1 VNINKLKDWLQILTS
16 VGVFAGLFLVGL
28 EIREN
33 NEIAEDQALSEFWTN
48 WIALS
53 TPEYSSDIGSAY
65 AKSMN
70 DPHSLSDEEIFKLGS
85 WLTAVMS
92 TYGQVFLMIQE
103 ERVSADY
110 GSELADDVEYYF
122 GTSFGRI
129 WYAENKDWLL
139 PEMTKIIDEQLKQ
152 NPDLN
157 SADYYSRVREQ
168 L

>member
-1 VNINKLKDWLQILTS
+1 MNATKLKDRLQILTS
-16 VGVFAGLFLVGL
+16 VGVLAGLFLVGM

-33 NEIAEDQALSEFWTN
+33 NEIAEDEALSEFWTN

-53 TPEYSSDIGSAY
+53 TPEYSSDIGAAFSKA
-65 AKSMN
+65 MN
-70 DPHSLSDEEIFKLGS
+70 DPDSLSDEELFKLGS

-103 ERVSADY
+103 GRVSADY

-122 GTSFGRI
+122 GNSFGRA
-129 WYAENKDWLL
+129 WYSENRDWML
-139 PEMTKIIDEQLKQ
+139 PEMTEIIDEQLKQ

-157 SADYYSRVREQ
+157 SADYFSRIREQ